1 MKTVKMDFNKSAEK
15 LSRNPLGIIALFILL
30 IYGFAALLFEFS
42 GSVLEPGQKW
52 WFTIFLVVFPV
63 FVLVDFTILVIFHH
77 AKLYGPY
84 DYRSDDA
91 FFKTIPAGKTKEKY
105 EEKVKEE
112 IEIAP
117 KKDLNKAHNKLN
129 VQKQMTEK
137 IEKIE
142 ALVFDYYKTT
152 LGFEVE
158 KNMLFI
164 GNGENQYF
172 DGIMER
178 NGVLVFLEIKYLQ
191 NEYEC
196 QKLFYKT
203 VLKAV
208 SAKASM
214 LRSEKYSKYR
224 FRLDLAVV
232 IKEND
237 SAKID
242 ALKQRIIKMLDTELI
257 EIEVRVFGE
266 KELER
271 AA

>member
-1 MKTVKMDFNKSAEK
+1 MDLNKSATR
-15 LSRNPLGIIALFILL
+15 LSRNPLGIITLFILL
-30 IYGFAALLFEFS
+30 IYSFATLLLSFQGKGLEF
-42 GSVLEPGQKW
+42 GQKW
-52 WFTIFLVVFPV
+52 CFTIFLIAFPV
-63 FVLVDFTILVIFHH
+63 LVLVDFNILVIFHH
-77 AKLYGPY
+77 TKLYGPY

-91 FFKTIPAGKTKEKY
+91 FFNAISAKEAEKKY
-105 EEKVKEE
+105 EEKVKED
-112 IEIAP
+112 IEIASESE
-117 KKDLNKAHNKLN
+117 KNKAQNKIN
-129 VQKQMTEK
+129 VRKQMTDR
-137 IEKIE
+137 IEKMEKVE
-142 ALVFDYYKTT
+142 ALVFNYYKNN
-152 LGFEVE
+152 LGFEIE
-158 KNMLFI
+158 KNMRFV
-164 GNGENQYF
+164 GSGETQYF

-196 QKLFYKT
+196 QKLLYKT

-232 IKEND
+232 TKEND

-242 ALKQRIIKMLDTELI
+242 ALKQRIIKMVDTELI